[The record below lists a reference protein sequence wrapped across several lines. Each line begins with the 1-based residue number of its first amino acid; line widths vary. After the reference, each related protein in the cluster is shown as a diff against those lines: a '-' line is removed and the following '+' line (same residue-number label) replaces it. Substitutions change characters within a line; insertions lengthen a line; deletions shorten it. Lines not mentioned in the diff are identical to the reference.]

1 MLFELVL
8 FVGGCHNGS
17 CRLERPIVEKRVQ
30 KSVVVKV
37 EKEVKTNVVRERKVR
52 RFLRVR

>member
-8 FVGGCHNGS
+8 LAGGCHNGA
-17 CRLERPIVEKRVQ
+17 CRLERPILERRVT

-37 EKEVKTNVVRERKVR
+37 EKSVVKERRVR
-52 RFLRVR
+52 RFIRVR

>member
-8 FVGGCHNGS
+8 LAGCHGQA
-17 CRLERPIVEKRVQ
+17 CRLERPILERREQ

-37 EKEVKTNVVRERKVR
+37 EKSVVKERRVR
-52 RFLRVR
+52 RFVRVR

>member
-8 FVGGCHNGS
+8 LAGA
-17 CRLERPIVEKRVQ
+17 CRGPACIERPLLERRVQ

-37 EKEVKTNVVRERKVR
+37 EKSVVKERRVR
-52 RFLRVR
+52 RFIRVR

>member
-8 FVGGCHNGS
+8 LAGT
-17 CRLERPIVEKRVQ
+17 CRGPACLERPLLERRVT

-37 EKEVKTNVVRERKVR
+37 EKSVVKERRVR
-52 RFLRVR
+52 RFIRVR

>member
-8 FVGGCHNGS
+8 LAGS
-17 CRLERPIVEKRVQ
+17 CRGPACLERPLLERRVT

-37 EKEVKTNVVRERKVR
+37 EKQVTKERRVR
-52 RFLRVR
+52 RFIRVR

>member
-8 FVGGCHNGS
+8 LAGCHGQA
-17 CRLERPIVEKRVQ
+17 CRVERPLLERRVQ
-30 KSVVVKV
+30 KSVVVRV

-52 RFLRVR
+52 RVRVWR

>member
-8 FVGGCHNGS
+8 LAGT
-17 CRLERPIVEKRVQ
+17 CRGPACLERPLLERRVT

-37 EKEVKTNVVRERKVR
+37 EKQVTKERRVR
-52 RFLRVR
+52 RFIRVR

>member
-8 FVGGCHNGS
+8 FAGGCHNGA
-17 CRLERPIVEKRVQ
+17 CRLERPLLERRVQ

-37 EKEVKTNVVRERKVR
+37 EKQLVKERTSWRVLKR
-52 RFLRVR
+52 RR